1 MQFFYCCY
9 DFILQYFISF
19 VRFSLKKK
27 LIFFA
32 AKLAFFVTMHNENG
46 KIALLLYRKSIKT

>member
-9 DFILQYFISF
+9 DFVLQCFISF

-27 LIFFA
+27 LIFFCSEIGIFCDYA
-32 AKLAFFVTMHNENG
+32 
-46 KIALLLYRKSIKT
+46 